1 MATELFTTLPLI
13 LIIVFFTMGLGQK
26 LLQNFG
32 HDRQALP
39 LSRGHESKSPDFA
52 RELNKLKDEEIVLLE
67 SLGVR
72 KNLAHYK
79 ALGWVVIQEFKSQ
92 SQNVALLQNG
102 PKSLLLTDKVG
113 VISCLKKSGCD

>member
-13 LIIVFFTMGLGQK
+13 LIIVFFTMGLSQK

-32 HDRQALP
+32 HDRQALHI
-39 LSRGHESKSPDFA
+39 SRGHESKSPDFA
-52 RELNKLKDEEIVLLE
+52 RELNKLKGEEIVLLE

-72 KNLAHYK
+72 KNLAHYQ
-79 ALGWVVIQEFKSQ
+79 AQGWVLIQELKSQ
-92 SQNVALLQNG
+92 KQNVALLKNG
-102 PKSLLLTDKVG
+102 QKSLLLTDKIG